1 MHRSTTTTNPKDVD
15 QFTPNTGVAQ
25 RKRAGLIT
33 LRSYVRII
41 PPVLLQFT
49 SFTEAGRQC

>member
-1 MHRSTTTTNPKDVD
+1 MHRSTTTTNPIDVD
-15 QFTPNTGVAQ
+15 QFTTNTGVAQ

-33 LRSYVRII
+33 LRTPDRNGS
-41 PPVLLQFT
+41 PVLLQFT